1 MPQEVVDGHQ
11 ETLDAGAESARMIHE
26 AGGTIGLGGDYG
38 FAWNPHGN
46 YAKELSF
53 FTDFVGFSPMDTLVC
68 ATRNGARIM
77 GTDSD
82 VGTIETGKLAD
93 LLVVD
98 GDILADI
105 GILEDRSKL
114 RVVMQGGLVKAGTSA
129 NFTPP
134 VVPAA

>member
-1 MPQEVVDGHQ
+1 
-11 ETLDAGAESARMIHE
+11 
-26 AGGTIGLGGDYG
+26 
-38 FAWNPHGN
+38 
-46 YAKELSF
+46 
-53 FTDFVGFSPMDTLVC
+53 MDTLVC

-129 NFTPP
+129 NFTPT